1 MSSQAFSE
9 YVFSLCFL
17 VLLYPW
23 LLLNVLIS
31 LEVSPLLLLSSLAV
45 LLYFSIGIISLQ
57 VSTGL
62 QSPCIFLEPWP
73 LPPWLPLASNLSC
86 AAFSHLWSKLG
97 DTKTY
102 PSGFPRQGRTLQILS
117 APLSGLWKG
126 PGDQATAF
134 PKCAAWCWGE
144 SGTRWMKMLKNFLP
158 FLMWLFLDWEF
169 IWLLWC
175 LTDFHSSYK
184 VILAILRCLFN
195 VLLGEQEP
203 GTC

>member
-1 MSSQAFSE
+1 MQHFHTSFFSW
-9 YVFSLCFL
+9 
-17 VLLYPW
+17 P
-23 LLLNVLIS
+23 
-31 LEVSPLLLLSSLAV
+31 SPS
-45 LLYFSIGIISLQ
+45 
-57 VSTGL
+57 
-62 QSPCIFLEPWP
+62 
-73 LPPWLPLASNLSC
+73 LASNCAPKGRKEKLSHAWIKSAGYC
-86 AAFSHLWSKLG
+86 LWPKPQMTKTLFMGKGDRSKLG